1 MSEEPPACARPDRS
15 DPSRRRRGIA
25 LVVVLWVLVLIALV
39 AAALR
44 ATVEAEIRAGMART
58 GRAQAEAAA
67 DGGVYWAIQRLLERV
82 YVGATPDRPPVPVD
96 DRPLLADLGNGARA
110 EVRIQDVGGLVDLNA
125 APRPLLAALI
135 HRLGVAADRADVL
148 AGRILDFRDLDSE
161 PQPRGGAEDAAYER
175 ARLPFG
181 AKDAPFDSPDEL
193 AQVLGIGF
201 DLAARMKP
209 YVTVMSGA
217 RGIDPLVAPP
227 LVLEALPGLSDAA
240 RRLLLSERMRA
251 GALRRTM
258 PQVRHEMFQ
267 PSTHANYRILSTGIA
282 PHGARFTRESVVQ
295 IRGSRLPPFFFRS
308 WEQRLTGLPE
318 TRR

>member
-1 MSEEPPACARPDRS
+1 MSEPFSFIARRGRRDSS
-15 DPSRRRRGIA
+15 DRRRGIA
-25 LVVVLWVLVLIALV
+25 LIMVLWVLVLIALV

-44 ATVEAEIRAGMART
+44 ATVEAEIHAGLART
-58 GRAQAEAAA
+58 GQAQAMAAA
-67 DGGVYWAIQRLLERV
+67 DGGVYWAIERLLERV
-82 YVGATPDRPPVPVD
+82 YVGTTSDRPPVPID
-96 DRPLLADLGNGARA
+96 DRPLVADFGDGVRA

-148 AGRILDFRDLDSE
+148 AGRIMDFRDLDSE
-161 PQPRGGAEDAAYER
+161 PQPRGGAEDEAYAR
-175 ARLPFG
+175 AHMPFG
-181 AKDAPFDSPDEL
+181 PKNGPFDSPDEL

-240 RRLLLSERMRA
+240 RRLLLAERSRA

-258 PQVRHEMFQ
+258 PQVRHDMFQ
-267 PSTHANYRILSTGIA
+267 PSTHANYRIVSIGIA
-282 PHGARFTRESVVQ
+282 PDGARFIRESVVQ
-295 IRGSRLPPFFFRS
+295 IRGSRQPPYFFRS
-308 WEQRLTGLPE
+308 WTQRLSIPVPPE
-318 TRR
+318 S